1 MKGVMRMRTQFL
13 ARLGPLALAAL
24 TAMAVVPGM
33 AHAQQRPDLKIEHGG
48 WWDPNDDRGILLRV
62 TNVGTARASA
72 GKANVQT
79 LSPGPANVDEPSYP
93 ALDPGKSF
101 AFKYQLAAP
110 CDGHVV
116 KAGVSATADGEQEY
130 GNNFFQGPVC
140 AAKPK
145 PSGPPSSQSGGVVV
159 AKPVGDVAEAP
170 PSADTKIDT
179 GLVLLPE
186 HMQPGARRLQL
197 EAVKRRLAT
206 KTWDNPPLIP
216 GPGAGLCR
224 EGLVQQD
231 ALVGFYHRDSDDCYY
246 AQVMQVSM
254 RFELGDLRR
263 LVHFLKR
270 ATFEFDEE
278 IVVQRG
284 PDGGP
289 ASLFTCVGYVGL
301 LTADPEGRRGLY
313 PHEEDV
319 RTDGFRSVEVTGQV
333 RRLIANPEHDFG
345 FMVGGLNEGNA
356 EDEEACVSSVGF
368 PRLILE
374 YDVLGLR

>member
-1 MKGVMRMRTQFL
+1 MRTL
-13 ARLGPLALAAL
+13 SLGRLGSLALAVL
-24 TAMAVVPGM
+24 TAMAGAPDM

-62 TNVGTARASA
+62 TNVGNARASA
-72 GKANVQT
+72 GKAHVET
-79 LSPGPANVDEPSYP
+79 LSPGPANVAEPSYP
-93 ALDPGKSF
+93 ALDTGKSF
-101 AFKYQLAAP
+101 AFKYTLAAP

-145 PSGPPSSQSGGVVV
+145 PSGPPSSQSGGIVV

-179 GLVLLPE
+179 GLLLLPE
-186 HMQPGARRLQL
+186 HMQPGARRLRL
-197 EAVKRRLAT
+197 EAVKRHLASDR
-206 KTWDNPPLIP
+206 WDNPPVIS
-216 GPGAGLCR
+216 GPGLCR
-224 EGLVQQD
+224 EGLVLRD
-231 ALVGFYHRDSDDCYY
+231 ALVGFYHRDSDNCYY
-246 AQVMQVSM
+246 AQVLQVSM
-254 RFELGDLRR
+254 RFELDDLRR

-270 ATFEFDEE
+270 ATFEFDEQ

-284 PDGGP
+284 ADGGP

-301 LTADPEGRRGLY
+301 LTVEPGGRRGLY

-333 RRLIANPEHDFG
+333 RRLIANPEQDFG

-356 EDEEACVSSVGF
+356 EDEEACVTNIGF